1 MDGGRALQLKHEI
14 NVESTIIE
22 RGTAK
27 RDRDQHLVYI
37 GWGKAPCIGF
47 RSKPALLLIS
57 QQSRIV
63 PLLPLGRV
71 SLLSELAGRG
81 DRLINM
87 NLESG
92 WLTAAPLSWRLSGR
106 GGACYRNLFSRCRI
120 DGCSPMAKALPAS
133 CRLNSLLFR
142 FRVVFGFESC
152 LSHLFVVDFREEKGG
167 IRQRRKAHRAKLF
180 IFRAVKFNCIV
191 LVGLPT
197 RTRPP
202 ECLLGSGRSQA
213 DTYDRLRK
221 VDQFALKKQHRFES
235 EKGLFF
241 FVISLLVSWIL
252 LGLLLLNTQTTR
264 KFKLFH
270 ADLLEILISI
280 LISLIL
286 IWLGIPVIA
295 YCADEQGDEE
305 TGSERETDAG
315 RGAQE
320 SIGARSPGEG
330 APNRGDGAWAAQV
343 PQPSTSSSWSGS
355 WIEKWLF
362 PEVSSAAQ
370 NEQQQG
376 EGALFQPTHTHE
388 EQPPA
393 PAEPPEDLLKK
404 EIIGIMGG
412 LYPADPWDPENP
424 LIRERL
430 FPGGKGKKNIR
441 PMTIDELMN
450 IRERLSCDGK
460 KGHWAKEL
468 HRRIDTWTWQNP
480 RGPS

>member
-1 MDGGRALQLKHEI
+1 MNSQLRQKRLGGSCRRSFALCTEI
-14 NVESTIIE
+14 V
-22 RGTAK
+22 
-27 RDRDQHLVYI
+27 
-37 GWGKAPCIGF
+37 
-47 RSKPALLLIS
+47 
-57 QQSRIV
+57 RI
-63 PLLPLGRV
+63 LPLPLVCCRLQRRERRHSSAQEGPP
-71 SLLSELAGRG
+71 SE
-81 DRLINM
+81 
-87 NLESG
+87 
-92 WLTAAPLSWRLSGR
+92 
-106 GGACYRNLFSRCRI
+106 
-120 DGCSPMAKALPAS
+120 ALYFS
-133 CRLNSLLFR
+133 CREVQLY
-142 FRVVFGFESC
+142 
-152 LSHLFVVDFREEKGG
+152 
-167 IRQRRKAHRAKLF
+167 
-180 IFRAVKFNCIV
+180 

-221 VDQFALKKQHRFES
+221 VDQFTLKKQHRFES
-235 EKGLFF
+235 EKGFF
-241 FVISLLVSWIL
+241 FSVCRSA
-252 LGLLLLNTQTTR
+252 NKER
-264 KFKLFH
+264 KNQVGCGY
-270 ADLLEILISI
+270 ARI
-280 LISLIL
+280 
-286 IWLGIPVIA
+286 GIPVIA

-330 APNRGDGAWAAQV
+330 APNRGDEAWAAQV

-362 PEVSSAAQ
+362 SEVSSAAQ

-412 LYPADPWDPENP
+412 LYPANPWDPENP

-430 FPGGKGKKNIR
+430 FPGGIAQEDRYLDVAKSTRPFVMASHLWFGGFREKGVGRGRREAGVSKERSEGMKGAKARGLGPRFFFPKGSGQWRKNKLLQNQPLLALNGVIFK
-441 PMTIDELMN
+441 LS
-450 IRERLSCDGK
+450 RLLG
-460 KGHWAKEL
+460 
-468 HRRIDTWTWQNP
+468 
-480 RGPS
+480 